1 MPTYAVTGSTGHLGR
16 LVIADLLARV
26 PSDEIVALA
35 RTPSK
40 GADLGVTVRT
50 FDYDRPETLPPALEG
65 VDRLLLISASEVGK
79 RVPQHQA
86 VIDAAKAAGV
96 SLIVYT
102 SVLHAPDSL
111 LGLADEHRQT
121 EAALAESGV
130 PFALLRNGWYTE
142 NYTMGVATS
151 LEHGGMIGAAGEGRI
166 ASATRADYAAAAAA
180 VLTGELPASGTIY
193 ELAGDDAFTLT
204 DFAAALS
211 ELSGKTV
218 GYTNLPPED
227 YAAALEGA
235 GLPEP
240 VAAMLADSEKGAA
253 QGGLY
258 SDDKTLSRL
267 IGRPTTPWR
276 ETLKAA
282 L

>member
-1 MPTYAVTGSTGHLGR
+1 
-16 LVIADLLARV
+16 
-26 PSDEIVALA
+26 
-35 RTPSK
+35 
-40 GADLGVTVRT
+40 
-50 FDYDRPETLPPALEG
+50 
-65 VDRLLLISASEVGK
+65 
-79 RVPQHQA
+79 
-86 VIDAAKAAGV
+86 
-96 SLIVYT
+96 
-102 SVLHAPDSL
+102 
-111 LGLADEHRQT
+111 
-121 EAALAESGV
+121 
-130 PFALLRNGWYTE
+130 
-142 NYTMGVATS
+142 MGVATS

-166 ASATRADYAAAAAA
+166 ASATRADYAAAA
-180 VLTGELPASGTIY
+180 LTGELPASGTIY

-276 ETLKAA
+276 EALKAA